1 MAQETPPE
9 ASSQALTGW
18 QAAAARIKDW
28 PLQRKLA
35 LGGIALVSLLFFATL
50 IVQGRSADYQLLYA
64 NLSEGD
70 AGAVLTWLKGQKIP
84 YQLKNNGKN
93 IWVPAQ
99 SVHETRLSLA
109 SAGLP
114 QGGGVGF
121 EVFDKQNFALT
132 DFVQKVNYT
141 RALQGELARTIS
153 SLGPVESTRVH
164 LALPEK
170 RLFKDQEKPGTASV
184 IVKLHP
190 GRSLSESQV
199 QGIIH
204 LVAGSV
210 SDIGPEHV
218 TVIDHNGKVLSRDNR
233 ESLPGNIN
241 PDMLAYQQQMEQRL
255 ETRAQSLL
263 DKALGP
269 KSSLVRVTA
278 ALDFA
283 RVEKTEETFDPEE
296 PVIRSE
302 QTNEEKSGSEIVGG
316 IPGVQSNLQ
325 GPSPQATSATPPSSK
340 ASRTTNYE
348 ISKVVSRVVNPVGTV
363 KSLSVAVLVADKVI
377 PGGKPGDQPTIEPRT
392 GDELLTIENMVRGA
406 LGLDNKRGDSI
417 KVVSMPFTEPGE
429 SAAAGIGQNR
439 LYEYLPLVKYGL
451 ILVAG
456 LLVYFLLIRPMVNT
470 MRQEV
475 TQHYKTVEELEAE
488 QAAAAGSAA
497 GAAVLEEV
505 SDPVTLVRGQVLA
518 NPVPSAYVLKNW
530 INEK

>member
-1 MAQETPPE
+1 MALETPTGDATPPL
-9 ASSQALTGW
+9 SGW
-18 QAAAARIKDW
+18 QAAAARIKEW
-28 PLQRKLA
+28 PTSRKLA
-35 LGGIALVSLLFFATL
+35 LAGVAVVSLLFFAVL
-50 IVQGRSADYQLLYA
+50 IFQGRSADYQLLYA
-64 NLSEGD
+64 NLAEND
-70 AGAVLTWLKGQKIP
+70 AASVMNWLKGQKVP
-84 YQLKNNGKN
+84 FQLKNNGKN
-93 IWVPAQ
+93 IWVPANH
-99 SVHETRLSLA
+99 VHETRLNLA

-184 IVKLHP
+184 IVKLLP

-199 QGIIH
+199 QGIVH

-210 SDIGPEHV
+210 ADIGPEHV
-218 TVIDHNGKVLSRDNR
+218 TVIDHSGKVLSRDNR
-233 ESLPGNIN
+233 ESLPGELN
-241 PDMLAYQQQMEQRL
+241 PDMLAHQQQMEQRL

-278 ALDFA
+278 VLDFA

-302 QTNEEKSGSEIVGG
+302 QLHEEKAGSEVVGG

-325 GPSPQATSATPPSSK
+325 GPSPQTAAATPPSSK
-340 ASRTTNYE
+340 SSRTTNYE
-348 ISKVVSRVVNPVGTV
+348 ISKVVSRVINPVGTIKNV
-363 KSLSVAVLVADKVI
+363 SVAVLVADKTVAGN
-377 PGGKPGDQPTIEPRT
+377 PGEAPKFEPRS
-392 GDELLTIENMVRGA
+392 GDELQAIENMIRGA

-429 SAAAGIGQNR
+429 SGAEAIKPNT
-439 LYEYLPLVKYGL
+439 LYEYLPLVKIAL
-451 ILVAG
+451 ILLAG
-456 LLVYFLLIRPMVNT
+456 LLLYFLLIRPMVNT
-470 MRQEV
+470 MREEV
-475 TQHYKTVEELEAE
+475 TQHFKTVEELEAE
-488 QAAAAGSAA
+488 QAATATG
-497 GAAVLEEV
+497 EV
-505 SDPVTLVRGQVLA
+505 VTDPVTLVREQALL
-518 NPVPSAYVLKNW
+518 NPVPTAYVLKNW

>member
-1 MAQETPPE
+1 MAQETPPGE
-9 ASSQALTGW
+9 TTQPLSGW
-18 QAAAARIKDW
+18 QAAASRLKEW
-28 PLQRKLA
+28 PLSRKLA
-35 LGGIALVSLLFFATL
+35 LAGVAVVCLLFFGLL

-64 NLSEGD
+64 NLAEND
-70 AGAVLTWLKGQKIP
+70 AASVMNWLKGRKIP
-84 YQLKNNGKN
+84 FQLKNNGKN
-93 IWVPAQ
+93 IWVPAKI
-99 SVHETRLSLA
+99 VHETRLDLA
-109 SAGLP
+109 SVGLP

-184 IVKLHP
+184 IVKLQP

-199 QGIIH
+199 QGIVH

-210 SDIGPEHV
+210 ADIGPEHV
-218 TVIDHNGKVLSRDNR
+218 TVIDHSGKVLSRDNK
-233 ESLPGNIN
+233 ESLPGELN

-302 QTNEEKSGSEIVGG
+302 QLHEEKAGSEVVGG

-325 GPSPQATSATPPSSK
+325 GPSPQTVAATPPSSK
-340 ASRTTNYE
+340 SSRTTNYE
-348 ISKVVSRVVNPVGTV
+348 ISKVVSRVINPVGSI
-363 KSLSVAVLVADKVI
+363 KNISVAVLVADKTVA
-377 PGGKPGDQPTIEPRT
+377 GKPGEAPKFEPRA
-392 GDELLTIENMVRGA
+392 GDELQSIENMIRGA

-429 SAAAGIGQNR
+429 GGGEASERNT
-439 LYEYLPLVKYGL
+439 LYEYLPVVKYAL

-456 LLVYFLLIRPMVNT
+456 LLAYFLLIRPMVKT
-470 MRQEV
+470 MREEV

-488 QAAAAGSAA
+488 QAAAATAA
-497 GAAVLEEV
+497 GGEV
-505 SDPVTLVRGQVLA
+505 VTDPVTLVREQAML
-518 NPVPSAYVLKNW
+518 NPVPTAYVIKNW